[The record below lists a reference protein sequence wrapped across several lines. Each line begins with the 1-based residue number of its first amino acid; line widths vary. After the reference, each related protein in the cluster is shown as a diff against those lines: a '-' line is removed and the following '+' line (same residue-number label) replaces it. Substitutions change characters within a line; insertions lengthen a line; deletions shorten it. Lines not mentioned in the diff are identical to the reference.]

1 MKSMPTAEM
10 PKALERAA
18 EAARERGQELAE
30 AESTLEVA
38 ERAVEEGHRLDI
50 EAAATAR
57 EAGEADPPQQ
67 HEAEARQALT
77 SAERERAIRS
87 ERSRMADKNLQG
99 LLAEQA
105 VAWRKKIEASWAKAD
120 QALTRKLSEIDAV
133 SQARIELS
141 VAWSWLRAA
150 QQDGDAE
157 RTLRKAQSPLTHAGL
172 LDLDTLREEIE
183 RGSFERYAERVEAFE
198 REQRETVEASQAE
211 YEERLAEA
219 RAAQEG
225 QG

>member
-1 MKSMPTAEM
+1 MKSMPSVEM

-18 EAARERGQELAE
+18 SAARERGQELAE
-30 AESTLEVA
+30 AEAALKAA
-38 ERAVEEGHRLDI
+38 EQAVEEGRRLDI
-50 EAAATAR
+50 EQAALSR
-57 EAGEADPPQQ
+57 DHGEADPGAQ
-67 HEAEARQALT
+67 HEQAAQQTLAK
-77 SAERERAIRS
+77 SGRERDIRAARARLAD
-87 ERSRMADKNLQG
+87 ERVEE

-105 VAWRKKIEASWAKAD
+105 DAWRKKIEASWTKAD

-141 VAWSWLRAA
+141 VAWSWLRAV

-183 RGSFERYAERVEAFE
+183 RGSFERYCERVEAFE
-198 REQRETVEASQAE
+198 REQRETVEASQAD
-211 YEERLAEA
+211 EERLAKA